1 MSRADAYRKLVRD
14 RKQLKPPAV
23 EEAIGEKTT
32 STESAASESAASY
45 QVPKKRGR
53 PATGKRSNAS
63 WIGRTYYV
71 RREVDLNVEEELFQL
86 KRQGIEVD
94 KSELVDFLLETWVKF
109 RKGDI
114 SKFPNGGI
122 PPIQK

>member
-14 RKQLKPPAV
+14 RKQTKAPV
-23 EEAIGEKTT
+23 IEETIEEEPT

-45 QVPKKRGR
+45 QVPRKRGR

-109 RKGDI
+109 RKGEI

>member
-14 RKQLKPPAV
+14 RKQVKEQPIKERV
-23 EEAIGEKTT
+23 GEETT
-32 STESAASESAASY
+32 SAESAVSESAALDRA
-45 QVPKKRGR
+45 PKKRGR

-63 WIGRTYYV
+63 WIGRTYYI
-71 RREVDLNVEEELFQL
+71 RKEVDLDIEEELFQL

-109 RKGDI
+109 RKGEI
-114 SKFPNGGI
+114 AKFHNSGI

>member
-14 RKQLKPPAV
+14 RKQAKPSAI
-23 EEAIGEKTT
+23 EEPIEEEPN
-32 STESAASESAASY
+32 STESATSESAASY
-45 QVPKKRGR
+45 QVPRKRGR
-53 PATGKRSNAS
+53 PATGKRSNSS

-109 RKGDI
+109 RKGEI
-114 SKFPNGGI
+114 SKFSNGGI